1 MGTATVNNSHAHSM
15 CGGWQGLILQCL
27 PYYWKYTSQKTLLLR
42 FHCPLQEKC
51 EQYWPDKVN
60 SSFTI
65 GSDLIVTVVLYV
77 PSAEYQIR
85 KMQLKSVKNIL
96 SQIMDDDS
104 LYFRGQ
110 SQSMNWL

>member
-1 MGTATVNNSHAHSM
+1 MGTTTVNNSHAHSL

-27 PYYWKYTSQKTLLLR
+27 PYYLLLR
-42 FHCPLQEKC
+42 FYCPLQEKC

-85 KMQLKSVKNIL
+85 KIQLKSVKNIL
-96 SQIMDDDS
+96 SQIKDNDS